1 MFEYQLDTIEYDSAE
16 TNELT
21 VSIGEIPENAQITV
35 KDTGWSE
42 EEKEHMKQFG
52 YDGLDMVRAWYSKSS
67 KHKLT
72 HQGGTDFCSAALLWG
87 AAHKNRAAL
96 LLIAH
101 LWPLLY

>member
-42 EEKEHMKQFG
+42 EEKERMKILG
-52 YDGLDMVRAWYSKSS
+52 YDNLDIVREWYS
-67 KHKLT
+67 
-72 HQGGTDFCSAALLWG
+72 
-87 AAHKNRAAL
+87 
-96 LLIAH
+96 
-101 LWPLLY
+101 

>member
-52 YDGLDMVRAWYSKSS
+52 YDGLDMVMARYS
-67 KHKLT
+67 
-72 HQGGTDFCSAALLWG
+72 
-87 AAHKNRAAL
+87 
-96 LLIAH
+96 
-101 LWPLLY
+101 